1 MPLAR
6 VIFLAIVTSSF
17 VAAQSDWPVYGH
29 DSGGMRYSPLKQINT
44 RNVTKL
50 RRAWTYH
57 TGETGRQFES
67 TPIVVGNRM
76 YVSTQLSRII
86 ALEPETGKEIWS
98 YDPKARR
105 PREHRG
111 VAYWPGDDQ
120 IPPRIIFGTG
130 DGRLIALDAKT
141 GKKIASFGDNG
152 EVDLRSGIA
161 DKYPK
166 AGYGITSP
174 PAIYRNLVIVG
185 PSTPEGPSR
194 GPSGDPRAFDI
205 RTGNLVWRFHT
216 VPQPGEPGNE
226 SWGVEGWKERSGPS
240 LWGLINVDPANG
252 LVLLSTGNPADSW
265 WGGDRKGT
273 NLYANCVIALD
284 AATGKLRWA
293 YQIVHHDIYDYD
305 VPGAPALIH
314 VKRNSRTIPAVA
326 QITKMGLLFI
336 LDRMTGE
343 PIFGVEERPVPKS
356 DIPGEEAW
364 PTQPFPLKPPPLVRT
379 SIRREDLI
387 KRTPEAERY
396 CRELFDQLQNGS
408 LYTPYGSKATLVFP
422 GPMGGGNWGGVSFDP
437 NLGYIF
443 VNTTNMGAIGHIV
456 PAPSGSP
463 MPFRNESG
471 YARFLDHEHYPCQQP
486 PWGELTAVNANTGE
500 LAWKVTLGNFEELAA
515 QGLTKTGT
523 PNVGGTIATAGGLV
537 FVAATNDSKLRAFDS
552 RTGTEVWA
560 GKLEATGNATPI
572 TYLGRDGQQYVV
584 IAAGGPAHLRNVGDT
599 STNTA
604 DSLVAFSLN
613 GHEPDPVADP
623 VVVSRAKSG
632 SQPAPVAPIAGTAS
646 LPDAPG
652 KQVVVRMCSKCH
664 GVATF
669 SADRMTREEWKAEVD
684 DMVARG
690 AEGTQDD
697 IRVVID
703 YLAAHLRGPAGSRRT
718 RLPRATS
725 K

>member
-1 MPLAR
+1 MSVAHT
-6 VIFLAIVTSSF
+6 IFLA
-17 VAAQSDWPVYGH
+17 AAISTCTFAQTDWPVYGH
-29 DSGGMRYSPLKQINT
+29 DPGGMRYSPLKQINT
-44 RNVTKL
+44 RNVAKL

-67 TPIVVGNRM
+67 TPIVVGNCM
-76 YVSTQLSRII
+76 YVSTQSSRII
-86 ALEPETGKEIWS
+86 ALEPETGREIWS
-98 YDPKARR
+98 YDPKVRR

-111 VAYWPGDDQ
+111 VAYWPGDEGS
-120 IPPRIIFGTG
+120 PARIVFGTG
-130 DGRLIALDAKT
+130 DGRLIALNAET
-141 GKKIASFGDNG
+141 GKKIADFGDNG

-166 AGYGITSP
+166 AAYGITSP
-174 PAIYRNLVIVG
+174 PAIYRNLVIIG
-185 PSTPEGPSR
+185 PSTPEGPSL
-194 GPSGDPRAFDI
+194 GPSGDPRAFDA
-205 RTGNLVWRFHT
+205 RTGKLVWRFHT
-216 VPQPGEPGNE
+216 VPQPGEPGNDT
-226 SWGVEGWKERSGPS
+226 WGIDGWKERSGPS
-240 LWGLINVDPANG
+240 LWGLITVDAANA

-293 YQIVHHDIYDYD
+293 YQLVHHDIYDYD
-305 VPGAPALIH
+305 VPGAPALID
-314 VKRNSRTIPAVA
+314 VKKNGRTIPAVA

-336 LDRMTGE
+336 LDRRTGE

-356 DIPGEEAW
+356 DIPGEETW

-422 GPMGGGNWGGVSFDP
+422 GPMGGGNWGGVSFDRS
-437 NLGYIF
+437 LGYIF

-456 PAPSGSP
+456 PAPPGSP

-471 YARFLDHEHYPCQQP
+471 YARFLDQEHYPCQQP
-486 PWGELTAVNANTGE
+486 PWGELTAVNANTGDV
-500 LAWKVTLGNFEELAA
+500 AWKVTLGNFEELAA
-515 QGLTKTGT
+515 QGLKKTGT
-523 PNVGGTIATAGGLV
+523 PNVGGTIATAGDLV

-552 RTGTEVWA
+552 RTGAELWS

-572 TYLGRDGQQYVV
+572 TFIGRDGHQYVV

-599 STNTA
+599 SANSA
-604 DSLVAFSLN
+604 DSLVAFSLT
-613 GHEPDPVADP
+613 GHEADP
-623 VVVSRAKSG
+623 VEPHVASRAQPP
-632 SQPAPVAPIAGTAS
+632 SQPPPAAPIAGNAA
-646 LPDAPG
+646 LPDGPG
-652 KQVVVRMCSKCH
+652 KQVVVNMCSKCH
-664 GVATF
+664 GIGTF
-669 SADRMTREEWKAEVD
+669 SADRMTREEWKAEVE

-690 AEGTQDD
+690 AEGTQGD
-697 IRVVID
+697 IQVVID
-703 YLAAHLRGPAGSRRT
+703 YLATHLAGPAGSRRA
-718 RLPRATS
+718 RPPRGTS